1 MANDPSQ
8 SDPLIPADDAAGM
21 VFVPGSG
28 APSAADTSSEPGQR
42 RNRVGQKAE
51 SSHSTSGEGNR
62 RVDKPKSSNPA
73 SHDDKLVNQTKQQ
86 IRQLVSEISELAR
99 TDCSVQDFYQGFL
112 TRTTGALASEGGA
125 IWIRESS
132 QQPLK
137 IHYHINLKQTVLAND
152 TAAQRKHLSLIHISE
167 PTRRTPISYA
177 VFCLKKKK

>member
-1 MANDPSQ
+1 MANEPSQ
-8 SDPLIPADDAAGM
+8 SDPLTPADDAAGM

-28 APSAADTSSEPGQR
+28 AANTASGTDTSSEPGQR
-42 RNRVGQKAE
+42 RNRLGQNAE
-51 SSHSTSGEGNR
+51 SSHSSSGEGNR
-62 RVDKPKSSNPA
+62 RVDKPKGSKSGNSA

-86 IRQLVSEISELAR
+86 IRQLVTEISELAR

-152 TAAQRKHLSLIHISE
+152 AAAQRKHSNLLLSLIHI
-167 PTRRTPISYA
+167 
-177 VFCLKKKK
+177 